1 MKKNRSLAI
10 LSAALCL
17 SLLAGCG
24 AKPAPAASAPAA
36 SVPTASIPAVSS
48 PGDSA
53 PASSAPAEPA
63 DYTHLVLDTSDD
75 AGKLTVRYL
84 AMKATYVAD
93 GDKINVGDCS
103 VYTSPEGLVMMVD
116 CSNPASFPEI
126 DAQLQAMGVEEIDI
140 FVMSHPHAD
149 HIGCF
154 AELAE
159 HYPIHQLYK
168 NEQEYTSGTYSR
180 TMAAAE
186 EHDIPVTI
194 LHEGDTF
201 SFGDEVEVT
210 VFGPTDKMEQNITAM
225 VDTTNNGSL
234 ALRIAYGESSFWTA
248 GDTYVPG
255 EQAIVAAYGD
265 AIQSD
270 VIKMNHHGYET
281 SNNKDYVEALAPK
294 VAVSMHESMTSKTVA
309 LRHST
314 RGAETFYTCMDG
326 TVRVSTTGDGTYD
339 VQTQLVRTQT
349 VYGEPAAD
357 GHYVIQ

>member
-1 MKKNRSLAI
+1 MKKNWSLRI
-10 LSAALCL
+10 LSAALAL
-17 SLLAGCG
+17 ALLAGCTT
-24 AKPAPAASAPAA
+24 KTAPAASDASEPAPD
-36 SVPTASIPAVSS
+36 SSTPAVSAQPES
-48 PGDSA
+48 
-53 PASSAPAEPA
+53 A
-63 DYTHLVLDTSDD
+63 DYTDQVLDSSND

-84 AMKATYVAD
+84 AMKETCIVND
-93 GDKINVGDCS
+93 DKVNVGDCS
-103 VYTSPEGLVMMVD
+103 VYTSPEGKIMMID
-116 CSNPASFPEI
+116 CGNPVSFPEI
-126 DAQLQAMGVEEIDI
+126 DAYLQAMGVKEIDI

-154 AELAE
+154 PELAE

-168 NEQEYTSGTYSR
+168 NEQEYASGSYTQA
-180 TMAAAE
+180 MAAAE
-186 EHDIPVTI
+186 EYDIPVTV

-201 SFGDEVEVT
+201 PFGSSVEVT
-210 VFGPTDKMEQNITAM
+210 VFGPTEKMEQNITNM

-234 ALRIAYGESSFWTA
+234 ALRIAYGDSSFWSA

-255 EQAIVAAYGD
+255 EQSLVDSYGS

-281 SNNKDYVEALAPK
+281 SNNKDYIEALSPK

-314 RGAETFYTCMDG
+314 RGIETFYTCMDG

-339 VQTQLVRTQT
+339 VQTQRIRTIM
-349 VYGEPAAD
+349 VCGEPAAD